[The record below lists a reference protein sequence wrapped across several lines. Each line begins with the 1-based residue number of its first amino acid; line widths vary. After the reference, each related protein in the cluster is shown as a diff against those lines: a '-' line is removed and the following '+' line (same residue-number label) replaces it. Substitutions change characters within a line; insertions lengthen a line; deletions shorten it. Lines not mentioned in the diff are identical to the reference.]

1 MEKSYNNYRV
11 FGLYNRKFKISEPHA
26 PPEVA
31 AAFKQYAEG
40 AARMK
45 AEQLHKFLIDYQ
57 GCTDAH
63 AARIVAKVFLPRHN
77 VDGLTLD
84 HFFSLVFDSQ
94 LNAPINSQV
103 HHDMSAPMQHYFIYT
118 GHNSYLIGNQLN
130 SECSEVPIINA
141 LENGVRGIELDLWP
155 NSAKDNILVY
165 HGKTL
170 TPPVPLM
177 RCLESIKTHAFL
189 KSPYPVIITLED
201 HLPPHLQAKVAEMV
215 IRVFGDM
222 LYCPE
227 SLEAFPSPNDLNHK
241 IILST
246 KPPKE
251 YLAHNNADL
260 SHSPLPEK
268 YISESDD
275 EEGEEVQ
282 EKLRSR
288 AAPEYKSLIG
298 IRAGSA
304 KKGLRQALRDGS
316 NNVSRLSLS
325 EQRLEKAADLY
336 GTDVIRFTQRNIMRI
351 YPKGTRVTSSNYKPM
366 IGWMHGAQ
374 MVAFNMQGH
383 GKSLQIMKG
392 LFSSNGGCGYVK
404 KPDFLMKRGVNNE
417 VFDPKLTLPVKM
429 ILKVSVYM
437 GDGWRHD
444 FSHTHF
450 DAYSPPDFYAKVYII
465 GVGADG
471 AKKKTDFK
479 KDEWIP
485 YWNEEFTFG
494 LRIPELA
501 VLRIEVR
508 DHDTSEK
515 GDFGGQTCLPVS
527 ELRQGI
533 RAVPLYDRKGLKYN
547 SVKLLMRFQFHYDS
561 SL

>member
-1 MEKSYNNYRV
+1 MESYNKYRV
-11 FGLYNRKFKISEPHA
+11 LGVFNRKFKISEPHA
-26 PPEVA
+26 PPEVT

-40 AARMK
+40 ATHMR
-45 AEQLHKFLIDYQ
+45 AEQLLKFLVDYQ
-57 GCTDAH
+57 GCTAAH
-63 AARIVAKVFLPRHN
+63 AEEIMAKLFLHRHN
-77 VDGLTLD
+77 IIGLTLD
-84 HFFSLVFDSQ
+84 HFFHFLFNSD

-155 NSAKDNILVY
+155 NSAKDNIHVY

-170 TPPVPLM
+170 TPPVPLLK
-177 RCLESIKTHAFL
+177 CLESIKKHAFI

-215 IRVFGDM
+215 THVFGDM
-222 LYCPE
+222 LYCPDSE
-227 SLEAFPSPNDLNHK
+227 SLDAFPSPNDLKNK

-251 YLAHNNADL
+251 YHTANDKPDHT
-260 SHSPLPEK
+260 SPLHEK
-268 YISESDD
+268 YTSESDD
-275 EEGEEVQ
+275 EVGE
-282 EKLRSR
+282 EKLRSSG
-288 AAPEYKSLIG
+288 APEYKRLIG
-298 IRAGSA
+298 IRAGNA
-304 KKGLRQALRDGS
+304 KKGLRQSLKDGS

-336 GTDVIRFTQRNIMRI
+336 GTDVIRFTQRNILRI
-351 YPKGTRVTSSNYKPM
+351 YPKGMRVTSSNYKPM

-374 MVAFNMQGH
+374 MGH
-383 GKSLQIMKG
+383 GKLLQIMKG
-392 LFSSNGGCGYVK
+392 LFRSNGGCGYVK
-404 KPDFLMKRGVNNE
+404 KPDFLMKKGVNNE

-450 DAYSPPDFYAKVYII
+450 DAYSPPDFYTKVYII

-471 AKKKTDFK
+471 AKEKTGIK

-485 YWNEEFTFG
+485 YWNEEFVFG

-515 GDFGGQTCLPVS
+515 GDFGGQTCLPVW

-547 SVKLLMRFQFHYDS
+547 SVKLLMRFHFHYDS